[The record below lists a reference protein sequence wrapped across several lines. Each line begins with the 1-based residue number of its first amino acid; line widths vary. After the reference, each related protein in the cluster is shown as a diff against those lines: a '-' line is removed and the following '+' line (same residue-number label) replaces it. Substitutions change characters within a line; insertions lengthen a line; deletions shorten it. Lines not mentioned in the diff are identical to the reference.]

1 MLPFC
6 TSRTHS
12 EFVASFLCWT
22 TNMNWDPYLWGT
34 GFLFIWNLKF
44 RIRTNIPIQSDHQQ
58 SLIFLQKSGK
68 ESQILIKLP
77 LPPVLFPSDML
88 QSFILI
94 GFYIL
99 NKTYFMHPFS
109 CKFHT
114 HDTTSLKDLIIPYSF
129 QPVLEVK
136 NYKNAS
142 YKSSTM

>member
-1 MLPFC
+1 M
-6 TSRTHS
+6 
-12 EFVASFLCWT
+12 ASFLYWT
-22 TNMNWDPYLWGT
+22 TTMNWDPYLG
-34 GFLFIWNLKF
+34 GNRFLFISNLKF
-44 RIRTNIPIQSDHQQ
+44 IIRTNIPIQSDHQQ

-77 LPPVLFPSDML
+77 LPPFLFPSDML
-88 QSFILI
+88 QTFDLI

-114 HDTTSLKDLIIPYSF
+114 HDTTSFKHLIIPYSF

-136 NYKNAS
+136 KLQ
-142 YKSSTM
+142 KLLPTRIQLCRFP

>member
-1 MLPFC
+1 MLAFC

-12 EFVASFLCWT
+12 GFVASLLCWT
-22 TNMNWDPYLWGT
+22 TNMNWSPDLGGI

-44 RIRTNIPIQSDHQQ
+44 LITTNNPIQSDHQQ
-58 SLIFLQKSGK
+58 SIVFLQKFGK

-77 LPPVLFPSDML
+77 LPPFLFPSDML
-88 QSFILI
+88 QTFDLI

-114 HDTTSLKDLIIPYSF
+114 HDTTSFKDLIIPYSF
-129 QPVLEVK
+129 
-136 NYKNAS
+136 
-142 YKSSTM
+142 